1 MIEWLFSPIDPS
13 RLHEVGFNVSW
24 HGRLMVL
31 AWAILFP
38 SGIIIARF
46 FKITPNQDWP
56 RVVDNL
62 FWWRSHLYFQ
72 ISGGVVVLAGLLMI
86 LTNPGRVFNIHPHSA
101 LGWIVVVLCLFQ
113 FIAGIYRGSK
123 GGPTEMAADGSM
135 HGDHYD
141 MTLRRRIFEYCH
153 KLVGY
158 VAILIAVVTVF
169 TGLWTSNAPHWMWV
183 GIALWWCFLLA
194 VFIRLQSR
202 GRTIDTYQA
211 IWGPDPAHPG
221 NRMKP
226 IGPGIRRPS
235 KEAGE

>member
-1 MIEWLFSPIDPS
+1 MIEWLFLPIDPS

-46 FKITPNQDWP
+46 FKIMPNQDWP
-56 RVVDNL
+56 REVDNR
-62 FWWRSHLYFQ
+62 FWWSSHLYFQ
-72 ISGGVVVLAGLLMI
+72 ISGGVVVLAALLVI
-86 LTNPGRVFNIHPHSA
+86 LTNPGRVFYIHPHSA

-113 FIAGIYRGSK
+113 FIAGIYRGTK
-123 GGPTEMAADGSM
+123 GGPTEKAADGSM

-153 KLVGY
+153 KLIGY

-169 TGLWTSNAPHWMWV
+169 TGLWTSNAPHWMWA
-183 GIALWWCFLLA
+183 GIALWWCLLLA

-211 IWGPDPAHPG
+211 IWGPDTAHPG

-226 IGPGIRRPS
+226 IGPGIRRLS
-235 KEAGE
+235 KEADE